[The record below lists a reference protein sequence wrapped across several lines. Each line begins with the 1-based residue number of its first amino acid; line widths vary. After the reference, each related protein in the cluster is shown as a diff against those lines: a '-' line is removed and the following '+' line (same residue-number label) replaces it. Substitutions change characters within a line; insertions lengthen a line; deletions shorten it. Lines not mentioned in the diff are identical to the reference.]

1 MVSDSIEED
10 KNVKSFTT
18 TLSVED
24 AKQSCIYIYIFL
36 VVTFISLAISFNQR
50 FTENKLLKTLH
61 KSISKQTSKGYSRV
75 QNDLCL
81 FLLRKICLF
90 L

>member
-1 MVSDSIEED
+1 MVSDSIEKD

-18 TLSVED
+18 TLSVGD
-24 AKQSCIYIYIFL
+24 AKQSCISIYFL

>member
-18 TLSVED
+18 TLSVGD
-24 AKQSCIYIYIFL
+24 AKQSCIS
-36 VVTFISLAISFNQR
+36 VTFISLAISFNRR

-61 KSISKQTSKGYSRV
+61 KSISKQTSQGYSRV